1 MSEPVKIRILDREFL
16 IGCAEDEREGLLAA
30 ARMLDG
36 RMREIRSGNRMATV
50 DRIAVIAAL
59 NLAHELVQLQD
70 ADRARGQQIQ
80 RLVDDVD
87 AALQRVL
94 PTP

>member
-1 MSEPVKIRILDREFL
+1 MSEPVKVRILDREFL
-16 IGCAEDEREGLLAA
+16 IACAEDEREGLLAA

-70 ADRARGQQIQ
+70 GNREREREIE
-80 RLVDDVD
+80 RLVGEVD
-87 AALQRVL
+87 ATLQRVA
-94 PTP
+94 PAP